1 MKPFSQYMSE
11 LQEQDKT
18 LLANMTKAPFPIQQ
32 EILGKSAR
40 IFEYLLRQH
49 PYECMNF
56 LKTFAEKDE
65 FVKAEFDNIKT
76 IAISSPDS
84 SLEYG
89 LAFLRGN
96 FPKIS

>member
-11 LQEQDKT
+11 LQEQDKS
-18 LLANMTKAPFPIQQ
+18 LIANMTKASFPIQQ
-32 EILGKSAR
+32 EILEKYAK
-40 IFEYLLRQH
+40 IFEYLLRKH
-49 PYECMNF
+49 PYECVNF

-65 FVKAEFDNIKT
+65 FVKSEFENIKT
-76 IAISSPDS
+76 MAISSSDS
-84 SLEYG
+84 PEYG